1 MVAIFLFLLITHFST
16 TIAQER
22 NLNICLGSSL
32 SPKNNSY
39 WLSSSGQFAFGFYKI
54 DNGFAIGIWMEAIQR
69 KTVIWTAN
77 RDDPPLPQDVNLSF
91 SSDGMG
97 IFTQNQIQQTTVINA
112 PQLPCSTLETL
123 SSTIQVR

>member
-22 NLNICLGSSL
+22 NLNISLGSSL

-54 DNGFAIGIWMEAIQR
+54 DNGFAIGIWMEASNSAKNSHMDSKPGR
-69 KTVIWTAN
+69 PATSP
-77 RDDPPLPQDVNLSF
+77 RC
-91 SSDGMG
+91 
-97 IFTQNQIQQTTVINA
+97 
-112 PQLPCSTLETL
+112 QLEF
-123 SSTIQVR
+123 Q

>member
-22 NLNICLGSSL
+22 NLNISLGSSL

-77 RDDPPLPQDVNLSF
+77 RDDPHFPK
-91 SSDGMG
+91 M
-97 IFTQNQIQQTTVINA
+97 
-112 PQLPCSTLETL
+112 ST
-123 SSTIQVR
+123 